1 MSSNVLGPLFSTT
14 AAAYASSR
22 ELIALHEEQLLLL
35 AGRESTS
42 GAGAVLRTTAAF
54 AKFCEYVQ
62 RMAIGVLKDDEDGNA
77 V

>member
-1 MSSNVLGPLFSTT
+1 MLD
-14 AAAYASSR
+14 
-22 ELIALHEEQLLLL
+22 EEQLLLL